1 MSAQELVLQSPETSG
16 APPEVAQRKKPR
28 EYSQTR
34 GAIKSLRRRG
44 NMDPETR
51 KTMRERRRERD
62 AIDRELKVTKNQEG
76 FENRSED
83 ERQK

>member
-1 MSAQELVLQSPETSG
+1 
-16 APPEVAQRKKPR
+16 
-28 EYSQTR
+28 
-34 GAIKSLRRRG
+34 
-44 NMDPETR
+44 
-51 KTMRERRRERD
+51 MRERRRERD